1 MKAALKGVLPIVP
14 TPFAKSGEVDEVSL
28 RKVAAHAIEA
38 GAAALVFP
46 GVASEDLYLSA
57 EERRRALGLAG
68 VNSSDPAEMV
78 EITRMAVEAGADG
91 IMAMAVPGMEG
102 DCGTWFGRIA
112 AALGEG
118 VELEAHQAIGRAEL
132 FACEEVILLQVRLD
146 MGEGL
151 GALAVH
157 ELIEQ

>member
-57 EERRRALGLAG
+57 EERRRIEALINRKG
-68 VNSSDPAEMV
+68 SS
-78 EITRMAVEAGADG
+78 
-91 IMAMAVPGMEG
+91 
-102 DCGTWFGRIA
+102 
-112 AALGEG
+112 
-118 VELEAHQAIGRAEL
+118 
-132 FACEEVILLQVRLD
+132 
-146 MGEGL
+146 
-151 GALAVH
+151 
-157 ELIEQ
+157 